1 MKNILALNG
10 NPKVESFGKNLA
22 DQYEI
27 AAKEIANV
35 RRFDLYQMAF
45 NPSLDCGYDDFQ
57 ALEDSLV
64 GFQEAVR
71 WADHLLIVA
80 PVWWGGVP
88 AKLKGLF
95 ERTFL
100 PGFAFRYETGNPFPI
115 QLLKGKTYR
124 LVLTMDAPAEY
135 IEEQAQPVLEQ
146 LGKFTLDFSG
156 IEAQTPIKF
165 GSVSFAEKEELKAY
179 LEKIKQIGKNVS

>member
-1 MKNILALNG
+1 MKNILVLNG

-22 DQYEI
+22 DQYQI

-35 RRFDLYQMAF
+35 RRFDLYEMVF
-45 NPSLDCGYDDFQ
+45 NPSLDCGYDDSQ
-57 ALEDSLV
+57 ALEEPLV
-64 GFQEAVR
+64 EFQEAVK
-71 WADHLLIVA
+71 WSDHLLIVA

-95 ERTFL
+95 DRTFL

-135 IEEQAQPVLEQ
+135 IEEQARPVLEQ

-165 GSVSFAEKEELKAY
+165 GSVSFAEKEELKIY
-179 LEKIKQIGKNVS
+179 LEQIKQIGKIVS